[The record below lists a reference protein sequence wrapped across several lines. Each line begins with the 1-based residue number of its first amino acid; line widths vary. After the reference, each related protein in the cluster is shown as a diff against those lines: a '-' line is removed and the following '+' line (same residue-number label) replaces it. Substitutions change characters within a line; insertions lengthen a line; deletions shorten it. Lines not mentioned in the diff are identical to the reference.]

1 MFILEHTVST
11 FVIKTENVYMYVW
24 IFYEMQKIKYNKI
37 KFLLQKK
44 GNLIK
49 IFAYTYD
56 LV

>member
-11 FVIKTENVYMYVW
+11 FVIKTENVCMHVW
-24 IFYEMQKIKYNKI
+24 IFYEMLKIKYNKI